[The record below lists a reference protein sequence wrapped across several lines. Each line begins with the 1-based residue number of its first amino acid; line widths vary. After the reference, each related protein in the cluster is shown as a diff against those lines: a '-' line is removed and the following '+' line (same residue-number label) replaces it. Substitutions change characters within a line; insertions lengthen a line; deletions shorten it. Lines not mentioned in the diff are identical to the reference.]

1 METNKA
7 KFIDGLCD
15 GENNVRDDLDA
26 VPTSMDDSITF
37 DPLSWLAYDVHV
49 LNDQT
54 LEHVHHGPIVAP
66 VEPQIQ
72 FPVEPQPNLVNVPL
86 ENHVHVE
93 PRVESQVILQP

>member
-1 METNKA
+1 MVSVM
-7 KFIDGLCD
+7 
-15 GENNVRDDLDA
+15 VRIMYVMILMQYLHLWM
-26 VPTSMDDSITF
+26 THDSITF